1 MVEMNQ
7 ANSNVQIPQ
16 VKICGITSPE
26 AALAC
31 VQLGADALGCVFFA
45 KSPRNVSREQ
55 AREICAAVTGR
66 VVTVGVFVNEPDE
79 RVVEIMTECGLS
91 FVQLHGEETQRTVD
105 LLQNLGFSVIKA
117 LFATRAPYIREA
129 SLYRASACLVE
140 CGRGTLPGGNAET
153 WNWQAAREAG
163 GTMPLILAGGLD
175 SGNVAAAI
183 KAAQPDAV
191 DVSSGVETAPGI
203 KNLKKVAAFLTAVR
217 RSEDCYPSGRTI
229 RRVF

>member
-1 MVEMNQ
+1 MNQ
-7 ANSNVQIPQ
+7 VNSTLQTPQ

-26 AALAC
+26 TALAC
-31 VQLGADALGCVFFA
+31 VRMGADAVGCVFFA

-55 AREICAAVTGR
+55 AREICSAVAGR
-66 VVTVGVFVNEPDE
+66 TVIVGVFVNEPAE
-79 RVVEIMTECGLS
+79 AVVEMMTECGLS
-91 FVQLHGEETQRTVD
+91 CAQLHGVETQD
-105 LLQNLGFSVIKA
+105 SINLLRNRGFRVIKT

-129 SLYRASACLVE
+129 SLYRASASLVE